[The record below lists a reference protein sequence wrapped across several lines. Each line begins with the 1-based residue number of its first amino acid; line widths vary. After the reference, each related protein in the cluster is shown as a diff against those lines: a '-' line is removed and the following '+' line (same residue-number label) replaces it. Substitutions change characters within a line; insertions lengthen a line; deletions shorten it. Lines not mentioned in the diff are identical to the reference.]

1 MNPAQAMQL
10 PVGPPPSYAE
20 AQLPVGPP
28 PSYAEAMGAG
38 ASLGNHK
45 VSIAGLDKAR
55 VLVALYNHSIP
66 QGFEIFGPEF
76 LGNMTI
82 RRARKYTSR
91 TLDFDYVDGR
101 VIKTDISGDVAD
113 TWLYDRDN
121 GDDAGLRAIQTLA
134 MPTQEMKRY
143 CPPSQHGHRSS

>member
-1 MNPAQAMQL
+1 MNPVQAMQS
-10 PVGPPPSYAE
+10 PAGA
-20 AQLPVGPP
+20 

-66 QGFEIFGPEF
+66 EGFEIFDPEL

-82 RRARKYTSR
+82 RRAREYTSR

-101 VIKTDISGDVAD
+101 VIKTDISGDVVD

-121 GDDAGLRAIQTLA
+121 GADAGLRAIQTLA
-134 MPTQEMKRY
+134 MPTQEMNRV
-143 CPPSQHGHRSS
+143 CPPSQHGFRSS

>member
-10 PVGPPPSYAE
+10 PAGAPSHAE

-28 PSYAEAMGAG
+28 SYAEAIGAG
-38 ASLGNHK
+38 ASLGAHK
-45 VSIAGLDKAR
+45 VSIVGLDKAR
-55 VLVALYNHSIP
+55 VLMALYNHSLP
-66 QGFEIFGPEF
+66 EGFEI
-76 LGNMTI
+76 LKMSI
-82 RRARKYTSR
+82 QRAREYTSR
-91 TLDFDYVDGR
+91 TLYFDYVDGR
-101 VIKTDISGDVAD
+101 GIKTDISGDVAD

-134 MPTQEMKRY
+134 MPAQEMKRY